1 MTTPALERPGK
12 SLGLV
17 DVFRSRYLLSLLV
30 GKETRLRYRG
40 SLLGWLWSYVKPA
53 AQFAI
58 FYVAMGQFL
67 GLNNSMQNFAVYL
80 FAGLILVNFFCEAFD
95 NATRSIVNNAALVKK
110 IYLPRELFPVSSVI
124 VSFVNFFPQLLLL
137 LTVVLFVGWRPN
149 WLQLAAIPL
158 AMLIAGLFATGLGL
172 VFCAINVALRDAQN
186 VVELIVLFTMWLSPV
201 FYHIDLVG
209 KTMPDWLFLI
219 YQLNPITAAVRAFHF
234 AIWLPTTDQGPE
246 AFTIMGPNAL
256 TMAGVG
262 LVVAIGFVFLGQFV
276 FRRMERDFAQDL

>member
-17 DVFRSRYLLSLLV
+17 DVFRNRYLLSLLV

-53 AQFAI
+53 AQFVI
-58 FYVAMGQFL
+58 FYLAMGQFL
-67 GLNNSMQNFAVYL
+67 GLNQTMPNFAVYL

-137 LTVVLFVGWRPN
+137 LGIVLFVGWRPSL
-149 WLQLAAIPL
+149 LQIGAIGLAI
-158 AMLIAGLFATGLGL
+158 LIAGLFATGLGL
-172 VFCAINVALRDAQN
+172 MFCAVNVSLRDAQN

-201 FYHIDLVG
+201 FYHIDLVA
-209 KTMPDWLFLI
+209 KTMPDWAFLI

-234 AIWLPTTDQGPE
+234 GIWLPTTAQGPAE
-246 AFTIMGPNAL
+246 FTIMGPNAL
-256 TMAGVG
+256 SMAGVG

>member
-1 MTTPALERPGK
+1 MITPALERPGR

-17 DVFRSRYLLSLLV
+17 DVVRSRYLLSLLV

-58 FYVAMGQFL
+58 FFVAMGQFL
-67 GLNNSMQNFAVYL
+67 GLNKTMPNFAVYL
-80 FAGLILVNFFCEAFD
+80 FSGLILVNFFCEAFD

-137 LTVVLFVGWRPN
+137 LTIVLFVGWRPN
-149 WLQLAAIPL
+149 ALQLAAIPL

-172 VFCAINVALRDAQN
+172 MFCAVNVALRDAQN

-201 FYHIDLVG
+201 FYHIDLVA
-209 KTMPDWLFLI
+209 KALPDWAFLI

-234 AIWLPTTDQGPE
+234 AVWLPTTDQSPA
-246 AFTIMGPNAL
+246 AFTLMGPNAL
-256 TMAGVG
+256 SMAGVG
-262 LVVAIGFVFLGQFV
+262 LLVAVGFVFLGQFV